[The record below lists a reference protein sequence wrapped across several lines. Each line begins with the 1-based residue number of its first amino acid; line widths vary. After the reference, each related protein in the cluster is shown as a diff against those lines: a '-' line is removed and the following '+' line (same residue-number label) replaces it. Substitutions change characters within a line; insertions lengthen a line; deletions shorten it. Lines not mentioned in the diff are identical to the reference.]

1 MNLRNLVFVLI
12 PACFFSCTGPR
23 NIYSASPFVSPVRMD
38 KGNIALEANYFTH
51 TRQTNRDTI
60 PGIHD
65 NCIGLNISHMLTERS
80 LVFGFIDIKKEQDMF
95 RDSIA
100 QPGDSYFYQYNAG
113 FDSSVIFVKR
123 HTIGAGVQF
132 FSKDY
137 NGSSIS
143 LAISLGWHHF
153 SMNESGLLQ
162 RVPYHRF
169 YKVNQLSLSL
179 QQNFLIKISRNF
191 KLGWVPRLTVLN
203 NFKAHTDYSFEEKV
217 NASLLDNRIY
227 ALFSMIGFYADY
239 RPSRKIP
246 LHIVGQFFN
255 EWSLYGDKDNSD
267 MVSKTNPF
275 HVKGTGAAAGVRYI
289 FK

>member
-1 MNLRNLVFVLI
+1 
-12 PACFFSCTGPR
+12 
-23 NIYSASPFVSPVRMD
+23 MD
-38 KGNIALEANYFTH
+38 KGNTAIEANYFTH

-80 LVFGFIDIKKEQDMF
+80 LVFFYIDTKKEQDMF

-100 QPGDSYFYQYNAG
+100 QPGDSYFYNYNAG

-123 HTIGAGVQF
+123 HTLGAGIQV
-132 FSKDY
+132 FSKDH

-143 LAISLGWHHF
+143 LAISLGWHHIN
-153 SMNESGLLQ
+153 MNESGLLQ
-162 RVPYHRF
+162 RVPYNRF
-169 YKVNQLSLSL
+169 YRVNQLSLSF

-191 KLGWVPRLTVLN
+191 KLGWVPRLTLLN
-203 NFKAHTDYSFEEKV
+203 NFRAHSDYSLEEKV
-217 NASLLDNRIY
+217 NAGLLDKRIY

-239 RPSRKIP
+239 QPSRKIP

-255 EWSLYGDKDNSD
+255 EWSLYGDKDNGD
-267 MVSKTNPF
+267 ILSKTKPF
-275 HVKGTGAAAGVRYI
+275 YVKGTGAAVGMRFI